1 MTKMHIHTN
10 RQPRPLLSFCELTL
24 KEQSNFDYIE
34 DPATDGMNRFV
45 RYRGWVYDTQD
56 MLSVRHEHLNT
67 DSDFIHPLTEWD
79 GYDSDTAFS
88 GILLK
93 YTDNYERVIMARYT
107 C

>member
-1 MTKMHIHTN
+1 MKMHIHTN
-10 RQPRPLLSFCELTL
+10 RQPRPLLSFWELTL
-24 KEQSNFDYIE
+24 KEQGNFDYIE
-34 DPATDGMNRFV
+34 DPKTDGGNRFV

-56 MLSVRHEHLNT
+56 MMSVRHEHLNT

-88 GILLK
+88 GTLLK
-93 YTDNYERVIMARYT
+93 FCDNYERVIMARYT